1 METWI
6 IAILTFILGY
16 FTGVYLPSKFRSEDR
31 RPKISISP
39 FQERQNFFDITN
51 HGGDILDLKIKISW
65 QDNGVK
71 QERETKRFFNSS
83 EDPAVGHPHFC
94 NTLKKGETK
103 KVIDCPVYSDD
114 EKVEVNISGTDIAG
128 KDYSDKIKLQ
138 NKKRGEKINIFD
150 NKNKKSYK

>member
-16 FTGVYLPSKFRSEDR
+16 FTGVYLPKKFRLEDR
-31 RPKISISP
+31 KPKISISP

-51 HGGDILDLKIKISW
+51 HGGDILDLKIIISW
-65 QDNGVK
+65 LDNGIR
-71 QERETKRFFNSS
+71 QEREMKKFFNSS

-94 NTLKKGETK
+94 NSLKKGETK

-114 EKVEVNISGTDIAG
+114 EQITVYVSGADITG

-138 NKKRGEKINIFD
+138 NKKRGERINIFG
-150 NKNKKSYK
+150 NQNKKSYK

>member
-6 IAILTFILGY
+6 IAILTYILGY
-16 FTGVYLPSKFRSEDR
+16 FSGIYLPRKFRSEDR
-31 RPKISISP
+31 KPQISISP

-51 HGGDILDLKIKISW
+51 HGGDILDLKIKILW

-71 QERETKRFFNSS
+71 QDREMKRFFNSS

-94 NTLKKGETK
+94 NTLKRGETK

-114 EKVEVNISGTDIAG
+114 EKVQVLISGTDIAG
-128 KDYSDKIKLQ
+128 KEYLDEKILQ
-138 NKKRGEKINIFD
+138 NNTRGERVNIFGN
-150 NKNKKSYK
+150 NKTQSFR